1 MAQKSWAL
9 QPHLSLE
16 SPPITL
22 PLRAQAHPVPETPG
36 TLTGATQ
43 EARQWAARP
52 ALWYPGTASALG
64 MEPIPRAHGPA
75 GRRTLVSPR
84 GSVAVPEPQPSDF
97 SPMFHLPSML
107 AAPLSQFGGQCPCV
121 TKVLVMGVC
130 GAMARD
136 LCLGLIVTVHP
147 GLHAHLHS
155 HHNTSVPT
163 RPGSRLEITQT
174 QCFSNKPKLLDQHGA
189 GSAPWPDCRPCFL
202 PHTLGRGHPACS
214 SPGCHLFTRSSP
226 PVLGLILEVPSC
238 GVPSCRLSILETEM
252 AFLHMEFSEN
262 HQLLSLT
269 GGWAWP
275 GGCPCTFGKPCYC
288 EGWGSAPTGAQ
299 LSPPCR
305 PLPPGGH
312 PQPVSLTPDHYH
324 CSCFR
329 HSSGPDGV
337 PLHRAH
343 GRRHCGSWCT
353 CSLDH
358 KARMVEPGPVGF
370 QKQGEA
376 LTFSAPHP
384 HL

>member
-1 MAQKSWAL
+1 MRDQGLGHGCLWCNGTR
-9 QPHLSLE
+9 SL
-16 SPPITL
+16 
-22 PLRAQAHPVPETPG
+22 PG
-36 TLTGATQ
+36 F
-43 EARQWAARP
+43 
-52 ALWYPGTASALG
+52 
-64 MEPIPRAHGPA
+64 
-75 GRRTLVSPR
+75 VS
-84 GSVAVPEPQPSDF
+84 
-97 SPMFHLPSML
+97 
-107 AAPLSQFGGQCPCV
+107 
-121 TKVLVMGVC
+121 
-130 GAMARD
+130 
-136 LCLGLIVTVHP
+136 VHP
-147 GLHAHLHS
+147 GLRAHLHS

-163 RPGSRLEITQT
+163 CPGSRLEITQT

-202 PHTLGRGHPACS
+202 PHTLGRGHLACS
-214 SPGCHLFTRSSP
+214 SPGCHLFTRSP
-226 PVLGLILEVPSC
+226 PLVLGLILEVPSC

-275 GGCPCTFGKPCYC
+275 GGCPCTFGKPCCC

-299 LSPPCR
+299 LSPSCR

-312 PQPVSLTPDHYH
+312 PQPGSLTPDHYH

-358 KARMVEPGPVGF
+358 KARMAEPGPVGF

-384 HL
+384 HLSDTHCLQESPRLARVPARSLGATWEGWGSLGHEPPDSAANGWHCRLILTSLLR